1 MIEISR
7 LQKVVGQDAVL
18 EVDALRVAGGE
29 AVAVLGPRSGGR
41 AYLLAL
47 LLGRETPTA
56 GHVRVLGADPV
67 SGHALLKRHL
77 GVLLAENGL
86 YERQSALANLTFFCR
101 LYDLPKE
108 RALETLAEV
117 GLADRGAT
125 RAAQLPE
132 GLARRLALGRA
143 ILHRPRALVLED
155 PFVGCDEASVA
166 VIRRVIEGQAAG
178 GAAVLILAE
187 GPLHLADLCD
197 RFYALSRGLLSA
209 LPDEAPAESAQIPF
223 KVPVRAEDKIV
234 LVNPAEI
241 LYAVA
246 RESRTYLQ
254 TSEALL
260 PSQFTLTELEE
271 RLSRSGFFRAH
282 RAYLVNLQHVRE
294 VIPYTRDS
302 FTLRLDDP
310 AGTQIPL
317 SKSAAADLR
326 ALLGY

>member
-1 MIEISR
+1 M
-7 LQKVVGQDAVL
+7 
-18 EVDALRVAGGE
+18 
-29 AVAVLGPRSGGR
+29 
-41 AYLLAL
+41 
-47 LLGRETPTA
+47 
-56 GHVRVLGADPV
+56 
-67 SGHALLKRHL
+67 
-77 GVLLAENGL
+77 
-86 YERQSALANLTFFCR
+86 
-101 LYDLPKE
+101 
-108 RALETLAEV
+108 
-117 GLADRGAT
+117 
-125 RAAQLPE
+125 
-132 GLARRLALGRA
+132 
-143 ILHRPRALVLED
+143 
-155 PFVGCDEASVA
+155 
-166 VIRRVIEGQAAG
+166 
-178 GAAVLILAE
+178 LILAE

-197 RFYALSRGLLSA
+197 RFYALSRGLLSV
-209 LPDEAPAESAQIPF
+209 LPDEAPAESAPIPF
-223 KVPVRAEDKIV
+223 KVPVRADDKII

-254 TSEALL
+254 TSGALL
-260 PSQFTLTELEE
+260 PSQYTLTELEE